1 MVIKPKMANMY
12 ARERSGN
19 GETRWLWFWS
29 EVRFSVAKKKEQS
42 CLGALV
48 ILLTGG

>member
-1 MVIKPKMANMY
+1 MY
-12 ARERSGN
+12 AREDFGN
-19 GETRWLWFWS
+19 GETRWLLFRS

-48 ILLTGG
+48 FLLTGG